1 MIRKCEYENCGAE
14 FEGSPQSHY
23 CPEHRLLLQRE
34 AHKRYD
40 ERNRERRAKN
50 QRAYYQRNRE
60 RLLEKQKARNKANYV
75 YKRGPMPPRYETAG
89 WTIEYLRTGD
99 LWTWKATKGNV
110 TLEAHRNFYSLR
122 TAQKD
127 CLLALG

>member
-1 MIRKCEYENCGAE
+1 MIRKCEYEGCGVE

-23 CPEHRLLLQRE
+23 CYEHRLLLQRE
-34 AHKRYD
+34 AHKRYAD
-40 ERNRERRAKN
+40 KNRETKNKNARAYYYRNREKI
-50 QRAYYQRNRE
+50 
-60 RLLEKQKARNKANYV
+60 LEKQKARNKANYV
-75 YKRGPMPPRYETAG
+75 YKRGPQVREGGIG
-89 WTIEYLRTGD
+89 WSVEYIRKGEM
-99 LWTWKATKGNV
+99 WTWKARKGNV

>member
-1 MIRKCEYENCGAE
+1 MIRKCEYENCGIE
-14 FEGSPQSHY
+14 FEGTPQSHY

-34 AHKRYD
+34 AHRRWELKNKDRKR
-40 ERNRERRAKN
+40 KN

-60 RLLEKQKARNKANYV
+60 KIIAKQRVRNKANYE
-75 YKRGPMPPRYETAG
+75 YKRGPIERDFTG
-89 WTIEYLRTGD
+89 WKIEYLRKGD
-99 LWTWKATKGNV
+99 LWTWKAIKGNV

-127 CLLALG
+127 CMLAIG

>member
-1 MIRKCEYENCGAE
+1 MIRKCEFEGCAVE

-23 CPEHRLLLQRE
+23 CHEHRLLLQRE
-34 AHKRYD
+34 AKKRY
-40 ERNRERRAKN
+40 EKKN
-50 QRAYYQRNRE
+50 LGRKAQYQRAYYQRNRE

-75 YKRGPMPPRYETAG
+75 YKRGPIERDIAG
-89 WTIEYLRTGD
+89 WSVEYIRKGEM
-99 LWTWKATKGNV
+99 WTWKARKGNV

-127 CLLALG
+127 YLLAIG

>member
-1 MIRKCEYENCGAE
+1 MIRKCEFEGCGVE
-14 FEGSPQSHY
+14 VEGSPQSHH
-23 CPEHRLLLQRE
+23 CPELRLQLQRE

-40 ERNRERRAKN
+40 EKNRERRAKN
-50 QRAYYQRNRE
+50 LRDYYQRNRE
-60 RLLEKQKARNKANYV
+60 KIIAKQRARNKANYEC
-75 YKRGPMPPRYETAG
+75 KQRPNLAG
-89 WTIEYLRTGD
+89 WKIEYLRSGD

-127 CLLALG
+127 CMLAIG

>member
-1 MIRKCEYENCGAE
+1 MIRKCEFEGCNVE

-23 CPEHRLLLQRE
+23 CPEHRLFLQRE

-40 ERNRERRAKN
+40 YKNKQFKKDYMRDYYRQNRTRILELKKRREEKRLEREGQQIKDALNCWK
-50 QRAYYQRNRE
+50 
-60 RLLEKQKARNKANYV
+60 
-75 YKRGPMPPRYETAG
+75 
-89 WTIEYLRTGD
+89 IEYLRSGD

-127 CLLALG
+127 CMLAIG

>member
-1 MIRKCEYENCGAE
+1 MIRKCEFEGCVVE

-23 CPEHRLLLQRE
+23 CPEHRILLQRE
-34 AHKRYD
+34 AHRRWELK
-40 ERNRERRAKN
+40 NKERRAKN
-50 QRAYYQRNRE
+50 QRAYYQRNRDKIIA
-60 RLLEKQKARNKANYV
+60 KQRVRNKANYE
-75 YKRGPMPPRYETAG
+75 YKRGPIERDITG
-89 WTIEYLRTGD
+89 WKIEYIRSGD
-99 LWTWKATKGNV
+99 LWTWKAIKGNV